1 MILLIYQM
9 VLILLDIFKIILNLS
24 LKNRPAQI
32 YPNKTKNR
40 IVLNIKTGYKLE
52 LLTAD
57 PIKLLGSAKKDVDK
71 DKGGEIVPKLESV
84 EVILVHCNLLR
95 NYYQHPNKQFSQL
108 INISRHSLTMMKT
121 VNTEFSYVEVWFTD
135 QASKELDVNL
145 TLIIE

>member
-1 MILLIYQM
+1 M
-9 VLILLDIFKIILNLS
+9 
-24 LKNRPAQI
+24 
-32 YPNKTKNR
+32 
-40 IVLNIKTGYKLE
+40 
-52 LLTAD
+52 LTAD
-57 PIKLLGSAKKDVDK
+57 PIKLLGSCWKDVDK
-71 DKGGEIVPKLESV
+71 DKDGEIVPKLKSV

-121 VNTEFSYVEVWFTD
+121 VNTEFSYGEVWFTD

>member
-1 MILLIYQM
+1 MILLIYLM

-24 LKNRPAQI
+24 LKNRQAQI

-40 IVLNIKTGYKLE
+40 IVFNIKTGYKLE

-71 DKGGEIVPKLESV
+71 DKDGEIVPKLESV
-84 EVILVHCNLLR
+84 EVILVHCNLLK

-108 INISRHSLTMMKT
+108 INISPHSLTMMKT